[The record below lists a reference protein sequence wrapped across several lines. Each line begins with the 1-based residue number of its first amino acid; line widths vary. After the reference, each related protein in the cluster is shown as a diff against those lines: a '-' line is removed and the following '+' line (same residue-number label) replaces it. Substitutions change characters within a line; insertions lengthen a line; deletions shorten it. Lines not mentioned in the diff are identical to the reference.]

1 MAMALDDV
9 LVARAPAVAAA
20 ADRDLRGDGELGN
33 TAPGWAASPSARF
46 QALLVHA
53 RRHDCLPG
61 YYEAMLERWAAQC
74 FLLNAPCMRCCG
86 PC

>member
-9 LVARAPAVAAA
+9 LVTRAPTVTAAAEREARA
-20 ADRDLRGDGELGN
+20 DGEVGT
-33 TAPGWAASPSARF
+33 TALGWAASPSARF

-61 YYEAMLERWAAQC
+61 YYEAMLERWAS
-74 FLLNAPCMRCCG
+74 
-86 PC
+86 